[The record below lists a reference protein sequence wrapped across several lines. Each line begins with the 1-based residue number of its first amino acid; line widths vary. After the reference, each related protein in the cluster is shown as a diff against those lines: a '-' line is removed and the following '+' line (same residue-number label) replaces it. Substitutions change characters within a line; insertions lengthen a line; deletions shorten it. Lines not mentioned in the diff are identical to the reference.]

1 MVQPINYLA
10 QVANPFESAVAGL
23 KLGGAIQEQQ
33 LKQQM
38 IQQEMANRQAMAQEQ
53 AKFFAN
59 PKPSMRDAAR
69 FISLLPKEQAEAVK
83 PFLEG
88 MSKETQQGVLKFNAQ
103 ALSALQ
109 SNPAVGIQM
118 IRDRAASERNSGDQE
133 EAGFY
138 DRIAETAEKQGPQAA
153 FKALTTVVASLPGA
167 KDMFEAIS
175 KAAPTEKQGYEIL
188 TPEQTKQL
196 GLPSGATYQRNVDT
210 KKVELLGGGGE
221 RFEILQP
228 SQAAALGLPKGT
240 FQRDAT
246 SGKISAVGSGGV
258 TVNMPPQVGAIP
270 PDYRMIYDAQN
281 RPVSMEVI
289 PGSKTALQ
297 LVEKEEKGAAAAES
311 AIARSGIVLDEIKGL
326 SGAIKGQKPADP
338 VTGTLGAI
346 VGEKGG
352 VFKAGSARATAEER
366 IKTIKANIGFSEL
379 NKMRAESPTGGAL
392 GNITEQELAFLQSVL
407 GSIDL
412 GQKDAAILA
421 NLKRLENV
429 YGGVIKK
436 AQAYPNADKYGFG
449 KTRAAPPAG
458 DTVKVGN
465 QTYSRPANFT
475 DAQWNAYKQSM
486 GAKQ

>member
-311 AIARSGIVLDEIKGL
+311 AIARSGIVLEEIKGL
-326 SGAIKGQKPADP
+326 NGAIKGQKIADP

-352 VFKAGSARATAEER
+352 VLKAGSARATAEER

-412 GQKDAAILA
+412 SQKDAAILA

-429 YGGVIKK
+429 YGGIIKK

-465 QTYSRPANFT
+465 QTYSRPASFT
-475 DAQWNAYKQSM
+475 DAQWNAYKQSV

>member
-258 TVNMPPQVGAIP
+258 TVNMPPQVGTIP

-311 AIARSGIVLDEIKGL
+311 AIARSGIVLEEIKGL
-326 SGAIKGQKPADP
+326 NGAIKGQKVADP

-352 VFKAGSARATAEER
+352 VLKAGSARATAEER

-429 YGGVIKK
+429 YGGIIKK

-465 QTYSRPANFT
+465 QTYSRPAGFT
-475 DAQWNAYKQSM
+475 DAQWNAYKQSV
-486 GAKQ
+486 GAK